1 MAPKSTPFAPSNA
14 SIGSGMNEYP
24 VFTVSFSL
32 FVSFDDAV
40 LSAPEAGMMLKISPA
55 AVNVNINIF
64 FISGRKGTKFSR
76 LRKSLLKMFPLC
88 LKTLNIVKE
97 FNFNVLKKA
106 KL

>member
-1 MAPKSTPFAPSNA
+1 
-14 SIGSGMNEYP
+14 MNEYP

-32 FVSFDDAV
+32 FVSFDDAA
-40 LSAPEAGMMLKISPA
+40 LSAPEADRMLKISPA

-97 FNFNVLKKA
+97 FNFNVLKTA

>member
-14 SIGSGMNEYP
+14 STGSGMNEYP

-40 LSAPEAGMMLKISPA
+40 LSAPEADRMLKISPA
-55 AVNVNINIF
+55 AVNVNIF

-76 LRKSLLKMFPLC
+76 LRKSLFTT
-88 LKTLNIVKE
+88 TLPHTKGMHL
-97 FNFNVLKKA
+97 FFRARQPVL
-106 KL
+106 

>member
-1 MAPKSTPFAPSNA
+1 
-14 SIGSGMNEYP
+14 MNEYP

-40 LSAPEAGMMLKISPA
+40 LSAPEADRMLKISTA
-55 AVNVNINIF
+55 AVNVNVNVNIF

-76 LRKSLLKMFPLC
+76 LRKSLIKMFPLC

-97 FNFNVLKKA
+97 FNFNVLKTA

>member
-40 LSAPEAGMMLKISPA
+40 LSAPEADRILKISTA
-55 AVNVNINIF
+55 AVNVNIF

-97 FNFNVLKKA
+97 FNFNVLKTA